1 MDLVDMQLA
10 LGRAPGLT
18 VQHVSAVL
26 AAVVG
31 DSCPKPTDLGAL
43 FAHARHALCDVVLPP
58 AAHRALRLPDWAR
71 IAHDRRWM
79 ESERVELIDA
89 LSARYPSRLA
99 HIPDAP
105 ALLYLK
111 GMAACLQAPQ
121 LAIVGSRHPTEAGRR
136 TAREFAAHLSKAGL
150 TITSGLAYGI
160 DAASHEGA
168 LASAG
173 QTIAVLGTGLDQV
186 YPSAH
191 RELALQ
197 IAAHGALLSE
207 LPPGSPPLKFN
218 FPRRNRLIS
227 GLSLGLLVVE
237 AARASGSLITARLA
251 GDQGREVF
259 AIPGSIHNPLARG
272 CHALIRAGA
281 KLVEE
286 AGDILEEIKISPTE
300 QLLMHLQAPHR
311 QPTVGGRALDKGYKI
326 LLDAIGFESA
336 SLDELVNRTGLT
348 SQSVASMLLML
359 ELEGAVGIQAGGQ
372 YVRL

>member
-1 MDLVDMQLA
+1 MDRIDMQLA

-18 VQHVSAVL
+18 AQHVSAVL
-26 AAVVG
+26 AATG
-31 DSCPKPTDLGAL
+31 RSSQAWSDLRPV
-43 FAHARHALCDVVLPP
+43 FMHARQALCDVVLPP
-58 AAHRALRLPDWAR
+58 AAQRALRSPDVAR
-71 IAHDRRWM
+71 LANDRRWM
-79 ESERVELIDA
+79 ERERIELIDA
-89 LSARYPSRLA
+89 GSARYPPRLT

-105 ALLYLK
+105 ALLYVK
-111 GMAACLQAPQ
+111 GVVASLQAPQ
-121 LAIVGSRHPTEAGRR
+121 LAIVGSRNPTEAGRR

-173 QTIAVLGTGLDQV
+173 QTIAVLGTGLDQI
-186 YPSAH
+186 YPATH
-191 RELALQ
+191 RELALK
-197 IAAHGALLSE
+197 IAAHGALVSE
-207 LPPGSPPLKFN
+207 LPPGARPLKFN

-237 AARASGSLITARLA
+237 AADASGSLITARLA
-251 GDQGREVF
+251 ADQGREVF

-281 KLVEE
+281 KLVEG
-286 AGDILEEIKISPTE
+286 ACDILEELRISPSE
-300 QLLMHLQAPHR
+300 QLLMHFPEEGAKAAR
-311 QPTVGGRALDKGYKI
+311 GGKALDKDYKI
-326 LLDAIGFESA
+326 LLDAIGFEPTK
-336 SLDELVNRTGLT
+336 LDELVNRTGLP

>member
-1 MDLVDMQLA
+1 MQLA

-18 VQHVSAVL
+18 AQHVGDVL
-26 AAVVG
+26 AAVAG
-31 DSCPKPTDLGAL
+31 DSSPQSTDLGAL
-43 FAHARHALCDVVLPP
+43 FTHARRALCDVVLPP
-58 AAHRALRLPDWAR
+58 AARRALHCPDRAR
-71 IAHDRRWM
+71 IEHDRRWM
-79 ESERVELIDA
+79 EREHIELIDA
-89 LSARYPSRLA
+89 RSARYPARLA

-105 ALLYLK
+105 ALLYVK
-111 GMAACLQAPQ
+111 GVASCLQAPQ

-136 TAREFAAHLSKAGL
+136 CAREFAAHLSKAGL

-168 LASAG
+168 LAGAG
-173 QTIAVLGTGLDQV
+173 QTIAVLGTGLDQI
-186 YPSAH
+186 YPPMH
-191 RELALQ
+191 RELALR
-197 IAAHGALLSE
+197 IADHGALVSE

-259 AIPGSIHNPLARG
+259 AVPGSIHNPLARG

-286 AGDILEEIKISPTE
+286 AGDILEELRITPTE
-300 QLLMHLQAPHR
+300 QLLMHFQEGCPKPAG
-311 QPTVGGRALDKGYKI
+311 GGRTLDKDYKI
-326 LLDAIGFESA
+326 LLDAIGFESTT
-336 SLDELVNRTGLT
+336 LDELVNRTGLP

-372 YVRL
+372 YCRL